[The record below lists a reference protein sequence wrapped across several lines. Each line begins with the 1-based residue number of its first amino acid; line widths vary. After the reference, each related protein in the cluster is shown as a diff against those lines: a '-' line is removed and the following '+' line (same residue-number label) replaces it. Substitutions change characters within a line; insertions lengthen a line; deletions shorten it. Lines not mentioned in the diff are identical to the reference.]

1 MKTRVSLLASFL
13 FLVLSWAADAQT
25 IYVTDDRAPG
35 VSTWPVTGSGDVG
48 PTTTITGAATT
59 MADPLGLAIDANAIY
74 VADCDQSSIDVFPI
88 NGDGNIAPSRSIR
101 GALTTLDCPVGVA
114 VDAGWIYVT
123 NYNHNSI
130 DAFPID
136 GSGNIAPSRSIRG
149 ASTTLNGPGG
159 MAIDESWIYV
169 SDESYRVIVFPIN
182 GDGNIAPSRSIQ
194 GANTT
199 FDSPYQLALDADWL
213 YVSNRD
219 GHSVLIFPKDG
230 DGNIAPTR
238 SIQGAATG
246 LGAPWGIAVDSS
258 RIYVVNF
265 ETTAANI
272 LVFPLSAS
280 GNASPEQVIQGSA
293 TGLQSP
299 NGIAVSQAI
308 PLYEGTVGTE
318 MAIPGSGFG
327 IKKGKVL
334 VGTASLKI
342 LEWTDGLIRC
352 QLTKDL
358 HPGTYDV
365 IIKPQARGSSPVV
378 IANGFRV
385 KGPEIDSISPTSGS
399 IGDEV
404 AIQGFFFGMKKGKVT
419 LGGKTCKVLSWTM
432 DFTTGEGTIQAALP
446 RGLGSGTQELEVTNK
461 EGADTISFTVN

>member
-59 MADPLGLAIDANAIY
+59 MADSLGLAIDANAIY

-88 NGDGNIAPSRSIR
+88 NGD
-101 GALTTLDCPVGVA
+101 
-114 VDAGWIYVT
+114 
-123 NYNHNSI
+123 
-130 DAFPID
+130 
-136 GSGNIAPSRSIRG
+136 GNIAPSRSIRG

-199 FDSPYQLALDADWL
+199 FDSPYRLALDADWL

-308 PLYEGTVGTE
+308 PLYEGTIGTE
-318 MAIPGSGFG
+318 MLRSRETGASALASGDSLAESRMGTSLRQGRSASAGQVVPRSMIWNPISTIRSIGLPSILPKRASAARRPIVARSIRTVDNGGNVWAAKSRSPKPTRARSPGTDSPRACASIRTPWARVSELQKTARGREPRSKSRASPSRPSRKVDGAGTRTVSSSAIPSFSRAFQNPA
-327 IKKGKVL
+327 L
-334 VGTASLKI
+334 RTAPR
-342 LEWTDGLIRC
+342 T
-352 QLTKDL
+352 
-358 HPGTYDV
+358 
-365 IIKPQARGSSPVV
+365 SS
-378 IANGFRV
+378 
-385 KGPEIDSISPTSGS
+385 
-399 IGDEV
+399 
-404 AIQGFFFGMKKGKVT
+404 
-419 LGGKTCKVLSWTM
+419 
-432 DFTTGEGTIQAALP
+432 
-446 RGLGSGTQELEVTNK
+446 
-461 EGADTISFTVN
+461 ADTTPKLR